1 MTREVL
7 SGRPLRL
14 LNMLYDRS
22 KSVTA
27 FTIQTKQN
35 DLAKELGITRQALN
49 VHIRKLRDQGY
60 IRTGR
65 GFIDITEKGLK
76 SLGFSSNPAFLFA
89 KISPKSRTEAYKAIF
104 ALPIRSA
111 FRVAGD
117 MDIIIIVEMEQLDE
131 VLRRTAQIEG
141 VEETRSYIALESLR

>member
-1 MTREVL
+1 MLEEVL

-14 LNMLYDRS
+14 LRMLYDRS
-22 KSVTA
+22 RSMTTY
-27 FTIQTKQN
+27 TIQTKQN

-49 VHIRKLRDQGY
+49 VHIRKLREQGH

-89 KISPKSRTEAYKAIF
+89 KISPKNRIKAYKAIF
-104 ALPIRSA
+104 SLPIRSA

-117 MDIIIIVEMEQLDE
+117 MDIIIIVEMERLDE
-131 VLRRTAQIEG
+131 VLRQTAQIEG
-141 VEETRSYIALESLR
+141 VEETRSYITLESLR